1 MVVRKGRQYKCIKT
15 VYLNGNPKLGDLRYI
30 EGKIYKSEIEGCIT
44 DETGL
49 KEHIWTDSI
58 SFEETFT
65 QVSNKRR
72 RHGNG

>member
-1 MVVRKGRQYKCIKT
+1 MNVKKGRKYRCIRT
-15 VYLNGNPKLGDLRYI
+15 VYMNGDLKLGDLRYI

-49 KEHIWTDSI
+49 KEHIWSG
-58 SFEETFT
+58 SKVFEETFALI
-65 QVSNKRR
+65 SNKRK